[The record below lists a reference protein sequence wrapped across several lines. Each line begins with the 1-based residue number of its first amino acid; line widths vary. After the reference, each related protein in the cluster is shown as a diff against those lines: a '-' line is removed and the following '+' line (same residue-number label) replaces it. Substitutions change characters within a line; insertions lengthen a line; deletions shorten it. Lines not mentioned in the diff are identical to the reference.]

1 MLDNK
6 KKIIFLF
13 ILILIFSY
21 VVGYLFGD
29 DINNPNR
36 YFSNDKAIRF
46 NYDTGFYDKDITIKL
61 SIDKNIPFGTKIYY
75 TLDGTD
81 PTIYSTLYSEPIKI
95 KVSDE
100 VKIHSVRAVLY
111 LNGKYSNY
119 FQEDYVVGKNVFD
132 YYDLPVVNVT
142 TDNYKQFLK
151 GPDISYFKLRKT
163 VNGHLSIFSTSGE
176 VIYGDNLKITNYGNS
191 SKWYDV
197 KSFKLIA
204 NEGNNGKKKDIDLSY
219 FNNID
224 VSSYS
229 IISNYKNI
237 RLSDGGQD
245 LYASNI
251 RNAIGKRIVNEAG
264 YGAISTNNRVLVY
277 LNNEFYGIFGLEAQP
292 SSSFIGNRY
301 GIDDNDK
308 IIKSIEGSEKFAL
321 KDLGVLEYI
330 EADLTKEEN
339 RKILEQYI
347 DMDNYIDYYAY
358 QIILNNIDWPLYNNV
373 AWKYKGKFDKNNQYT
388 DGRVRFLLFD
398 LDLIYPD
405 KEYSLLDDPMYDVFS
420 TIMEEFGRGEG
431 SSFINVMKSKYYRDK
446 FISRVNE
453 LLNTSFKTENIVKVC
468 DEEWAKVD
476 NDYKNL
482 LDEKTYN
489 RQEKAYKN
497 LRSFILNREKNLR
510 KMMDKYFNLKG
521 KYNFSVN
528 TDNNSVVR
536 FNGIDIYNNEEYKNE
551 EYRGVDF
558 SLEVIPNPGYKLEYI
573 IINEKK
579 YYDNKIII
587 NDKLIKDNKIEVRVV
602 TSYDKGTLIISEVNP
617 NSYSDWL
624 KITNISDKTIN
635 LNDYYL
641 SNDKNNLSKYK
652 LPVNKLNKGSSI
664 FINGKDNVFIF
675 NDYIC
680 NFKIKDESYLYLSD
694 GKNIIDSIY
703 VPLMDD
709 NESYGHY
716 MYTNVYKYFNNVND
730 VRKNC

>member
-6 KKIIFLF
+6 KRIIFLF

-21 VVGYLFGD
+21 VIGYLLGD
-29 DINNPNR
+29 DINNSNK
-36 YFSNDKAIRF
+36 YFSNDKAISF

-81 PTIYSTLYSEPIKI
+81 PTIYSTLYDKPIKI
-95 KVSDE
+95 KVDDK

-119 FQEDYVVGKNVFD
+119 FQEDYVVGRNVYD

-142 TDNYKQFLK
+142 TDNYKQFLL
-151 GPDISYFKLRKT
+151 GPKVSYYKLKKT
-163 VNGHLSIFSTSGE
+163 VNGHVSIFSNSGD
-176 VIYGDNLKITNYGNS
+176 VIYGDNLKVTNYGNS
-191 SKWYDV
+191 STWYDV
-197 KSFKLIA
+197 KSFKFIS
-204 NEGNNGKKKDIDLSY
+204 NEDINKKKKDIDLSY

-229 IISNYKNI
+229 IISNYKNF

-245 LYASNI
+245 LYSSNI
-251 RNAIGKRIVNEAG
+251 RNAIGKRIINEVG
-264 YGAISTNNRVLVY
+264 YGAISTNNRVIVY

-292 SSSFIGNRY
+292 SLSFIGNRF

-308 IIKSIEGSEKFAL
+308 IIKSIEGCEKVAL

-339 RKILEQYI
+339 RKTLEQYI

-358 QIILNNIDWPLYNNV
+358 QIILNNVDWPLYNNV

-405 KEYSLLDDPMYDVFS
+405 KEYSLLDDPMYDVFL

-431 SSFINVMKSKYYRDK
+431 SSFTNVMKSKYYRDK

-453 LLNTSFKTENIVKVC
+453 LLNTSFKIEKIIDVA
-468 DEEWAKVD
+468 DEEWNKVD
-476 NDYKNL
+476 NDYKTF

-489 RQEKAYKN
+489 RQKAAYNN
-497 LRSFILNREKNLR
+497 LRSFILNREKDLR
-510 KMMDKYFNLKG
+510 KMMNKYFDLKEM
-521 KYNFSVN
+521 YNFIVN

-536 FNGIDIYNNEEYKNE
+536 FNGIDIYNNDKYENN
-551 EYRGVDF
+551 EYRGVD
-558 SLEVIPNPGYKLEYI
+558 SLLEVIPNPGYKLEYL
-573 IINEKK
+573 IINGKK
-579 YYDNKIII
+579 YYDDKIVI
-587 NDKLIKDNKIEVRVV
+587 NDKLIKNNKVKVEVV
-602 TSYDKGTLIISEVNP
+602 TTYDGGLLMISEVNP
-617 NSYSDWL
+617 SSYSDWV
-624 KITNISDKTIN
+624 KITNISNKTIN

-652 LPVNKLNKGSSI
+652 LPVNKLNMGNSI

-694 GKNIIDSIY
+694 GKNIVDSIY